1 MNSITVPAYAK
12 INLMLDVTGR
22 RPDGYHT
29 LVTVMQSI
37 SLADTVFIKLND
49 SGKLFFECRAD
60 GIPDGKENIAYKSA
74 EAFLDYSG
82 ISCGGLYIS
91 VQKHIPFQAGLGG
104 GSADCAA
111 VLTGL
116 NKLLGTGY
124 SEETLCEIGVKLG
137 ADVPFCIAGGT
148 KICKGIGEIM
158 FPAPPLEDCFIVI
171 GKGSKGISTKKAFEA
186 IDSGNNFANE
196 DITDKYNGTIASVKL
211 IGRNIF
217 EDVSDCEDVS
227 AVKEILLQHGAEYSA
242 MSGSGSA
249 VFGLFRQK
257 EAAENACKASK
268 LNGFFSEICVPV
280 SCGSYGA
287 AYGVY
292 KL

>member
-1 MNSITVPAYAK
+1 MDRITVSAPAK

-29 LVTVMQSI
+29 LNTIMQSI
-37 SLADTVFIKLND
+37 SLADTVFIEQND

-60 GIPDGKENIAYKSA
+60 GIPDGKENIAYRAA
-74 EAFLDYSG
+74 EAFLNYSNV
-82 ISCGGLYIS
+82 SCGGLYIS
-91 VQKHIPFQAGLGG
+91 VHKHIPFQAGLGG

-111 VLTGL
+111 VLAGL
-116 NKLLGTGY
+116 NKLLDTGY
-124 SEETLCEIGVKLG
+124 SEKELCEIGVKLG
-137 ADVPFCIAGGT
+137 ADVPFCISGGT

-158 FPAPPLEDCFIVI
+158 SPAPPLEDCFIVI

-186 IDSGNNFANE
+186 IDALENSVQK
-196 DITDKYNGTIASVKL
+196 DITDKYDGTIASVKL

-217 EDVSDCEDVS
+217 EDVSDCSDVF

-249 VFGLFRQK
+249 VFGLFIQK
-257 EAAENACKASK
+257 EIAENACKVLK
-268 LNGFFSEICVPV
+268 LNRFFAEICVPV
-280 SCGSYGA
+280 KCGASF
-287 AYGVY
+287 
-292 KL
+292 